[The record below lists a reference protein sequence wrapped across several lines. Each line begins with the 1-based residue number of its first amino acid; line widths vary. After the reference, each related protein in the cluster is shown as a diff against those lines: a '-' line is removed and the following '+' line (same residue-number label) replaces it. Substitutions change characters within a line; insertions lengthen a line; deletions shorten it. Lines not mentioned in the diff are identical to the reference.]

1 MSGDMK
7 PCIAIVDLCPFLKD
21 EEEKLSNFDKFKH
34 DEIVKIQLKW
44 GHIKK
49 SLMCLDFFLDLQI

>member
-21 EEEKLSNFDKFKH
+21 GEEKLSNSNKFKD
-34 DEIVKIQLKW
+34 DEIVKSQLKW
-44 GHIKK
+44 GHI
-49 SLMCLDFFLDLQI
+49 